1 MNPSD
6 LERLIVTIRDQKVIL
21 DHDLAS
27 IYGVPTYRFNEAFK
41 RNRRRFPADFAFQL
55 TAQEFTA
62 LRAGN
67 AAAQS
72 QPPELK
78 GNTTISSQ
86 IAMRSGKKRGAAYRP
101 WAFTEHGAL
110 QAANILRSEHAVQM
124 SVFVIRAFLKMRE
137 ALLGTRELAKKL
149 AELEAQLAGR
159 LDVHEAAIVHVLQ
172 EFMRVL
178 KPAPTPPIL
187 PKKRIGFHL

>member
-1 MNPSD
+1 LPDVASFNAAPDEERFPVNPSD

-27 IYGVPTYRFNEAFK
+27 IYGVPTHRFNEAFK

-62 LRAGN
+62 LRAGD
-67 AAAQS
+67 AVAQS
-72 QPPELK
+72 QPTELK

-101 WAFTEHGAL
+101 WAFPARGAL
-110 QAANILRSEHAVQM
+110 PAATTHGSSHAVQV
-124 SVFVIRAFLKMRE
+124 SGVE
-137 ALLGTRELAKKL
+137 AKRKNIP
-149 AELEAQLAGR
+149 R
-159 LDVHEAAIVHVLQ
+159 L
-172 EFMRVL
+172 
-178 KPAPTPPIL
+178 P
-187 PKKRIGFHL
+187 